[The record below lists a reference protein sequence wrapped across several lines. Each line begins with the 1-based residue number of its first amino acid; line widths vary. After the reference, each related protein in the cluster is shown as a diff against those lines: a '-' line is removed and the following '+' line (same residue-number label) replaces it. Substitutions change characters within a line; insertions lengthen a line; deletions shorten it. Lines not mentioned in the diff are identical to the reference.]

1 MRRNKLNR
9 LIVLMLAAG
18 ILLTL
23 AVNAAIAGDRKRRAG
38 GPQAGPAE
46 IAEAAAGTGSGGP
59 DGENYGPGYQIRET
73 EEAAD
78 FQEPSSSGEV
88 QATIG
93 PGGAFGGQNPG
104 SYEDFQRKFRETEET
119 IERIRAAEN
128 KNQSEVERQNA
139 ASSQLRYWETQMNS
153 VYQTIMSVISTEEA
167 AVLSRDQQ
175 DWKKQREKDAAEAA
189 RNSAGSRQ
197 ESTEYTLS
205 QAEAT
210 RQRAYELL
218 ERYRERL

>member
-1 MRRNKLNR
+1 MRRTKLNR
-9 LIVLMLAAG
+9 LIILMLAAG

-23 AVNAAIAGDRKRRAG
+23 AVNGAVAGARKRRAG
-38 GPQAGPAE
+38 EQPPGTE
-46 IAEAAAGTGSGGP
+46 ETAEAVSGMENGGTE
-59 DGENYGPGYQIRET
+59 GENYGPGFQIRET
-73 EEAAD
+73 EKAGDPPATA
-78 FQEPSSSGEV
+78 SSEEV

-93 PGGAFGGQNPG
+93 PGGAHGAQSPG
-104 SYEDFQRKFRETEET
+104 SYEDFLKKFGETEET
-119 IERIRAAEN
+119 IARIRASES
-128 KNQSEVERQNA
+128 KNQSDVERQNS

-153 VYQTIMSVISTEEA
+153 VYQTIMSLLSTEEA
-167 AVLSRDQQ
+167 AVLARDQQ
-175 DWKKQREKDAAEAA
+175 DWKKQREQDAAEAA

-218 ERYRERL
+218 ERYRDRL

>member
-9 LIVLMLAAG
+9 VVFLMLAAG
-18 ILLTL
+18 ILLTF
-23 AVNAAIAGDRKRRAG
+23 AVNGAVAGARKRRAG
-38 GPQAGPAE
+38 EQHGPAE
-46 IAEAAAGTGSGGP
+46 IAEASAGAGNGASEA
-59 DGENYGPGYQIRET
+59 ENYGPGYQIPET

-78 FQEPSSSGEV
+78 SPAPSSGEV

-93 PGGAFGGQNPG
+93 PGGAYGTQSPG
-104 SYEDFQRKFRETEET
+104 SYEDFQRKFRETEDT
-119 IERIRAAEN
+119 IARIRASEN

-218 ERYRERL
+218 ERYRDRL

>member
-9 LIVLMLAAG
+9 LVLLTLAAG

-23 AVNAAIAGDRKRRAG
+23 AVNCAVEGARKRRTG
-38 GPQAGPAE
+38 GQQAGPAE
-46 IAEAAAGTGSGGP
+46 VAEVVIPEGSGSSEA
-59 DGENYGPGYQIRET
+59 ENYGPGYQIRET
-73 EEAAD
+73 EEAAGS
-78 FQEPSSSGEV
+78 PASSSGEV
-88 QATIG
+88 QAAVG
-93 PGGAFGGQNPG
+93 PGGAFGGQTPG
-104 SYEDFQRKFRETEET
+104 SYEDFLRKFRETEET
-119 IERIRAAEN
+119 IARMRAAEN
-128 KNQSEVERQNA
+128 KNQSDVERQNS

-153 VYQTIMSVISTEEA
+153 VYQTIMSVLSTEEA

-218 ERYRERL
+218 ERYRDRL

>member
-9 LIVLMLAAG
+9 VVFLMLAAG
-18 ILLTL
+18 ILLTI
-23 AVNAAIAGDRKRRAG
+23 AVNSAIAGARRRRAG
-38 GPQAGPAE
+38 GQNAGPAE
-46 IAEAAAGTGSGGP
+46 IAESAAGAGNGASE
-59 DGENYGPGYQIRET
+59 GENYGPGYQIPET

-78 FQEPSSSGEV
+78 SSETSSGDV
-88 QATIG
+88 HATIG
-93 PGGAFGGQNPG
+93 PGGAYGAQTPG
-104 SYEDFQRKFRETEET
+104 SYEDFRRKFRETEDT
-119 IERIRAAEN
+119 IARIRASEN

-218 ERYRERL
+218 ERYRDRL

>member
-9 LIVLMLAAG
+9 VVFLMLAAG
-18 ILLTL
+18 ILLTI
-23 AVNAAIAGDRKRRAG
+23 AVNSAVAGARKRRAG
-38 GPQAGPAE
+38 GQNAGTAE
-46 IAEAAAGTGSGGP
+46 IAESAAGAGNGASE
-59 DGENYGPGYQIRET
+59 GENYGPGYQIPET

-78 FQEPSSSGEV
+78 SSETSSGDV

-93 PGGAFGGQNPG
+93 PGGAYGAQTPG
-104 SYEDFQRKFRETEET
+104 SYEDFQRKFRETEDT
-119 IERIRAAEN
+119 IARIRASEN

-218 ERYRERL
+218 ERYRDRL